1 MNIPNPIKPYTETI
15 KLALAVLL
23 GCGLL
28 WAGQTVLEW
37 REAAQQNEQR
47 GRTMESTAG
56 TIKDGDASTQAR
68 QDADHGVAQGR
79 DNFNNTIDEDGNNEP
94 ETAVRDSGAVP
105 SSRLRAFEQRRLE
118 RERLAADRLR
128 RAGVER
134 PARSGPTDAPQ
145 R

>member
-1 MNIPNPIKPYTETI
+1 MNIPNPVKPYIETI
-15 KLALAVLL
+15 KLVLAVLL
-23 GCGLL
+23 GCALL

-37 REAAQQNEQR
+37 RDASIQNEQR

-68 QDADHGVAQGR
+68 QDADQGVAQGR
-79 DNFNNTIDEDGNNEP
+79 DNFNNTIDEDSKHEP
-94 ETAVRDSGAVP
+94 ETAVRDSGNVP
-105 SSRLRAFEQRRLE
+105 ASRLRAFEQRRLE

-134 PARSGPTDAPQ
+134 PARSRTEDASE